1 MAKEFR
7 LQDPGEGIHE
17 AEVVEVQVSAGD
29 QVEDGDI
36 VLVVET
42 DKAAVEVPAPF
53 TGTVEEVRVEEDQV
67 VEVGDVLMTYSEDG
81 GEGTTE
87 AGEEEAESGEEEERT
102 AKEVEGEEPAEE
114 TEKSAGE
121 SEEADEGAEK
131 ETGGSGRASGRGET
145 PVPASPS
152 TRRLARE
159 LEVDLR
165 EVSGSGP
172 EGRVTAEDV
181 RSYAEGE
188 GGGKAAGT
196 AAADQEGEGTEGE
209 GRPAAEEG
217 GAPGEEGSRSEDR
230 ETESGPAA
238 GPFRTL
244 VRKQPPLPDFSTWGP
259 IHREPL
265 RRIRRSVAK
274 RMTLAWW
281 EIPHVTHHEVADFT
295 DLERFRREHED
306 AVSREG
312 GQLTLTVLILK
323 AAVAALREHPRF
335 NASLDVVAE
344 EIVFKDYCN
353 VGLAVDTD
361 NGLVVPVIRDADRKS
376 LTELAREIPE
386 MVERVRSGDVKQED
400 VQGGTFTLTNPGP
413 LGGTSF
419 SPIVRHPEVAILG
432 TAAARLEPVVKGDL
446 DEYQIVPRLRL
457 PLVLAFDHRVNDG
470 ADAARFMN
478 TVVDT
483 LSDTD
488 SLLLHM

>member
-1 MAKEFR
+1 MPKEFR

-81 GEGTTE
+81 KEEERE
-87 AGEEEAESGEEEERT
+87 AGGEEEEEAAGEDEADGARGD
-102 AKEVEGEEPAEE
+102 EEDEEEGEE
-114 TEKSAGE
+114 TGE
-121 SEEADEGAEK
+121 SSELSAR
-131 ETGGSGRASGRGET
+131 SQT

-159 LEVDLR
+159 LDVDLR
-165 EVSGSGP
+165 EVPASGP

-181 RSYAEGE
+181 RSFAEG
-188 GGGKAAGT
+188 G
-196 AAADQEGEGTEGE
+196 EGEAPPEEREPEEGE
-209 GRPAAEEG
+209 EEK
-217 GAPGEEGSRSEDR
+217 
-230 ETESGPAA
+230 GPAA
-238 GPFRTL
+238 APFPFRTL
-244 VRKQPPLPDFSTWGP
+244 ISKPPPLPDFSTWGP
-259 IHREPL
+259 THREPL

-281 EIPHVTHHEVADFT
+281 EIPHVTHHEVADIT
-295 DLERFRREHED
+295 ELERFRREHEEV
-306 AVSREG
+306 VSREG
-312 GQLTLTVLILK
+312 GQLTLTVLVLK
-323 AAVAALREHPRF
+323 AALAALREHPRF
-335 NASLDVVAE
+335 NASLDVEAE

-353 VGLAVDTD
+353 VGLAVDTE

-376 LTELAREIPE
+376 ITELAREIPE
-386 MVERVRSGDVKQED
+386 LVNRVRSGDVQQED

-432 TAAARLEPVVKGDL
+432 TAAARLEPVVEGDL
-446 DEYQIVPRLRL
+446 DDYRIVPRLRL

-488 SLLLHM
+488 SLILHL